1 MVTVLASVSS
11 GAVANLMVIGLIA
24 GMAIYGSRVGAFLA
38 AIAGLAILTGWL
50 TAMML
55 AGPAASML
63 ESFDCPVGWAMPLA
77 VIGIMTAVMAGCRV
91 LLGEQLR
98 EDDVRF
104 AGPADKLGGAVIGCI
119 AGSLLAGSLLVGWS
133 MLELP
138 QWARLDTRA
147 LRFDAGARAL
157 NTYVR
162 CCTADAIAR
171 RRMLEGVLCRHGE
184 AGLGPESA
192 ARVSEPFDDVDAD
205 GLRDESEPFLDE
217 DGNGAFTPER
227 PLATCSAGEGGS
239 GDLGLMDRYLLASW
253 RRIRRLHAPKI
264 TSPATG
270 EPPADAAG
278 VIYRATAD
286 DADGEAVTFAVKPE
300 KDGMALV
307 VEVDPS
313 SGEVRRREEAVA
325 AIADPGKLR
334 FKIVASD
341 PGGLRDEKIVTV
353 TLVGSEP

>member
-1 MVTVLASVSS
+1 MVTLLASVSS
-11 GAVANLMVIGLIA
+11 GAVANLVVVGLIA

-38 AIAGLAILTGWL
+38 AITGLAILMGWL

-91 LLGEQLR
+91 LLGERLR

-104 AGPADKLGGAVIGCI
+104 AGPAEKLGGAVIGCI

-133 MLELP
+133 MLDLP
-138 QWARLDTRA
+138 QWARLETRA
-147 LRFDAGARAL
+147 LRFDPGARAL
-157 NTYVR
+157 NTFVR
-162 CCTADAIAR
+162 CCTADATAR

-184 AGLGPESA
+184 AGLGPASTG
-192 ARVSEPFDDVDAD
+192 RVSEPFDDVDLD
-205 GLRDESEPFLDE
+205 GLRDESESFLDE

-227 PLATCSAGEGGS
+227 PAVACVASEDVD
-239 GDLGLMDRYLLASW
+239 GD
-253 RRIRRLHAPKI
+253 
-264 TSPATG
+264 
-270 EPPADAAG
+270 
-278 VIYRATAD
+278 
-286 DADGEAVTFAVKPE
+286 AVMFTVKPE
-300 KDGMALV
+300 KDGAVLV

-313 SGEVRRREEAVA
+313 TGEVRRREEAVA
-325 AIADPGKLR
+325 VISDPGKLR

-341 PGGLRDEKIVTV
+341 PGGLRDEKLVTV
-353 TLVGSEP
+353 TLLGSEP